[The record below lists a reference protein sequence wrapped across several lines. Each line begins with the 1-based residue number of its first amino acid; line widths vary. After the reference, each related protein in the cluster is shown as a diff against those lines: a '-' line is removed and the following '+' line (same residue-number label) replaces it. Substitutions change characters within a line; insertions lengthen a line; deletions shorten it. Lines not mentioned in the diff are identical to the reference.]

1 MTLDAICRLTLGKK
15 VSDIHLKGGRRP
27 LVRVDGRLHDLEGA
41 PELSAE
47 NIGQIAFDLLT
58 VEQRNQFKS
67 DLSIDLSVE
76 IPGVGRY
83 RANLYKQRQQISI
96 ALRSIP
102 LRVPSIQSLGLP
114 PSLSKLTHEE
124 RGLILLT
131 GVTGSGKSTTLAAM
145 VEEINQR
152 EAKHII
158 TIENPIEYSFPDRK
172 SLISQREIGTDSH
185 SFARA
190 LRSALRQDPDIILVS
205 EIRDKETM
213 EIALAA
219 AETGHLVMA
228 SLHSINAPEAI
239 TRIADFFEA
248 HHQQAIRHLLS
259 SNLKAVV
266 SQRLVPMKDGGRIAA
281 VEIMMNRGVVGECI
295 EQAERTKEIPD
306 HIARGHAQYGS
317 QSFDQSL
324 YWYHEDGLITK
335 ELALLYSDNPDD
347 LNLRMTGLSGDDWS
361 RSS

>member
-1 MTLDAICRLTLGKK
+1 MTLDAICRLALQQK

-27 LVRVDGRLHDLEGA
+27 LIRIDGQLCELVQA
-41 PELSAE
+41 PVLTGEQ
-47 NIGQIAFDLLT
+47 IGQIAFDLLSP
-58 VEQRNQFKS
+58 EQRSQFKT
-67 DLSIDLSVE
+67 DLSIDLSLE

-83 RANLYKQRQQISI
+83 RANLYKQRRQVSI

-102 LRVPSIQSLGLP
+102 IHVPSIHSLGLP
-114 PSLSKLTHEE
+114 ASLSQLTREE

-145 VEEINQR
+145 VEEINGR

-172 SLISQREIGTDSH
+172 SLISQREIGMDSH
-185 SFARA
+185 SFERA
-190 LRSALRQDPDIILVS
+190 LRAALRQDPDIIFIS

-219 AETGHLVMA
+219 AETGHLVLA

-239 TRIADFFEA
+239 TRIADFFESS
-248 HHQQAIRHLLS
+248 HQQAIRHLLA

-266 SQRLVPMKDGGRIAA
+266 SQRLVPMQDGGRIAA
-281 VEIMMNRGVVGECI
+281 VEIMMNRGVVRECI

-324 YWYHEDGLITK
+324 FWHHEDGLITK
-335 ELALLYSDNPDD
+335 ELALQYSDNPDD
-347 LNLRMTGLSGDDWS
+347 LSLRMTGLSGDDWS
-361 RSS
+361 RQS

>member
-15 VSDIHLKGGRRP
+15 VSDIHLKGGDAP
-27 LVRVDGRLHDLEGA
+27 SSAWTDVSMILKVP

-114 PSLSKLTHEE
+114 LLSKLTHEE

-172 SLISQREIGTDSH
+172 SRSLSE
-185 SFARA
+185 
-190 LRSALRQDPDIILVS
+190 RSAPIPTPLHAHCARPFVR
-205 EIRDKETM
+205 IRTSFWPAKF
-213 EIALAA
+213 
-219 AETGHLVMA
+219 V
-228 SLHSINAPEAI
+228 
-239 TRIADFFEA
+239 
-248 HHQQAIRHLLS
+248 
-259 SNLKAVV
+259 
-266 SQRLVPMKDGGRIAA
+266 
-281 VEIMMNRGVVGECI
+281 
-295 EQAERTKEIPD
+295 TKKPWKSPWPQPKR
-306 HIARGHAQYGS
+306 ATS
-317 QSFDQSL
+317 
-324 YWYHEDGLITK
+324 
-335 ELALLYSDNPDD
+335 
-347 LNLRMTGLSGDDWS
+347 
-361 RSS
+361 